1 MDMRPTLCIQR
12 SGEKKLSNVGIS
24 GSTAAALPVLLTLEE
39 RLPKLPDSLQV
50 NTEREP
56 MTNRMSHRS
65 TPLVSKSGSVGHLF
79 SSTSEYPRDLQFPA
93 VSPQKVHSRNY
104 PFISESS
111 GAGRSLHSESTQ
123 SSHVDVQSPPLV
135 SYPSENNDVSW
146 GTDSIQ
152 GFLDFP
158 EHIQNGH
165 VESSSD
171 LIVSADNGRR
181 TDWREWDQLISV
193 DDALDSNWSELL
205 VDVNEPDPEPK
216 RQLHHQHSVSST
228 ETFPVAYPS
237 SVEPLT
243 KPRMRWTPELHEA
256 FVDAVNQLGGSDRAT
271 PKGVLKLMN
280 VEGLTIYHVKSH
292 LQKYRTARYKPD
304 SSEGTSEKKSAPGQE
319 MTSLDVKTSMGITE
333 ALRVQME
340 VQKQLHEQL
349 EATGYISWVL
359 RAAHI
364 EASCSWH
371 GKCEAGLVRC
381 KSIIWDMLWSKWD
394 VHCSMFLGRNFAICF
409 CDLFPWIQRNL
420 QLRLEEQGKYLQ
432 MMFEEQNKMER
443 ARWKGLSSNPEASA
457 SLSDVRQP
465 SPANE
470 KSEASDHDHG
480 TTGTCALNATVVR
493 EEATSSSY
501 EKQKSPGSK
510 TCDDLDDA
518 RGSSPPPSKRART
531 DETDA

>member
-12 SGEKKLSNVGIS
+12 YGEKKLNNVGVS
-24 GSTAAALPVLLTLEE
+24 GSTAAALPVSLTLEE
-39 RLPKLPDSLQV
+39 RFPKLPDSLQV
-50 NTEREP
+50 NTEREL

-79 SSTSEYPRDLQFPA
+79 SSTSEFPRDLQFPA
-93 VSPQKVHSRNY
+93 VPPQKVRSRNY

-111 GAGRSLHSESTQ
+111 GAGRSLHLESTQ

-135 SYPSENNDVSW
+135 SYPSDNNDVSW

-171 LIVSADNGRR
+171 LIASADNGRR

-205 VDVNEPDPEPK
+205 VDVNESDPVPK
-216 RQLHHQHSVSST
+216 NYIRRIKCWTASDFPLFQPQLHHPHSVSST

-256 FVDAVNQLGGSDRAT
+256 FVDAVNQLGGSERAT

-304 SSEGTSEKKSAPGQE
+304 SSEGTSEKKSAPVQE

-333 ALRVQME
+333 ALRLQME

-349 EATGYISWVL
+349 E
-359 RAAHI
+359 
-364 EASCSWH
+364 
-371 GKCEAGLVRC
+371 
-381 KSIIWDMLWSKWD
+381 
-394 VHCSMFLGRNFAICF
+394 
-409 CDLFPWIQRNL
+409 IQRNL
-420 QLRLEEQGKYLQ
+420 QLRIEEQGKYLQ
-432 MMFEEQNKMER
+432 MMLEEQNKMER
-443 ARWKGLSSNPEASA
+443 ARWKAALSSNPEAS
-457 SLSDVRQP
+457 RQP
-465 SPANE
+465 SPGNE

-480 TTGTCALNATVVR
+480 TTGTCALNGTVVT
-493 EEATSSSY
+493 EEATRSSD
-501 EKQKSPGSK
+501 EKQKSHRGK

>member
-1 MDMRPTLCIQR
+1 MRPTLCIQR
-12 SGEKKLSNVGIS
+12 SGEKKLNNVGFS

-39 RLPKLPDSLQV
+39 RFPKLPDSLQV
-50 NTEREP
+50 NTEREL

-79 SSTSEYPRDLQFPA
+79 SSTSEFPRDLQFPA

-111 GAGRSLHSESTQ
+111 GAGRSVHLESTQ
-123 SSHVDVQSPPLV
+123 SSHVDVQSPLLV

-171 LIVSADNGRR
+171 LIASADNGRR

-205 VDVNEPDPEPK
+205 VDVNESDPVPK
-216 RQLHHQHSVSST
+216 VWMYYAGLSSDIPLFQPQLHHQHSVSST
-228 ETFPVAYPS
+228 ETFPVACPS

-256 FVDAVNQLGGSDRAT
+256 FLDAVNQLGGSERAT

-304 SSEGTSEKKSAPGQE
+304 SSEGTSVKKSAPVQE

-333 ALRVQME
+333 ALRLQME

-349 EATGYISWVL
+349 E
-359 RAAHI
+359 
-364 EASCSWH
+364 
-371 GKCEAGLVRC
+371 
-381 KSIIWDMLWSKWD
+381 
-394 VHCSMFLGRNFAICF
+394 
-409 CDLFPWIQRNL
+409 IQRNL
-420 QLRLEEQGKYLQ
+420 QLRIEEQGKYLQ

-443 ARWKGLSSNPEASA
+443 ARWKALSSNPEASA
-457 SLSDVRQP
+457 PLSDVRQP

-493 EEATSSSY
+493 EEATSSSD
-501 EKQKSPGSK
+501 EKQKSSGGK
-510 TCDDLDDA
+510 TCDDA
-518 RGSSPPPSKRART
+518 RGSSLPPSKRART